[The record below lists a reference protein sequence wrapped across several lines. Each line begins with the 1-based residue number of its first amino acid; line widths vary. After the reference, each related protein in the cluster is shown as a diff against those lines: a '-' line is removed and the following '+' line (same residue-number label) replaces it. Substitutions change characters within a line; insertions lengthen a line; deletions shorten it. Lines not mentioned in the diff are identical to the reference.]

1 MGDGRR
7 KEKEVRGAGSGSKMF
22 SRVEGYAVYS
32 LYNLRLYS
40 LYILRLS
47 RFDGYAVW
55 HAREKERRRQRHWRN
70 TPLFVSSRTK
80 ETCTPV

>member
-40 LYILRLS
+40 LYNLRLYS
-47 RFDGYAVW
+47 IYNLSLYSLHSFR
-55 HAREKERRRQRHWRN
+55 
-70 TPLFVSSRTK
+70 
-80 ETCTPV
+80 